1 MNPNN
6 PQLNHLLEQGYA
18 LHQQGQIIQAK
29 EIYEKILQVDPKHF
43 DALHLLAIICNT
55 TMHYD
60 EAIELMNDA
69 ILINP
74 NHPPALLTQGNLFK
88 SVSQFNL
95 ALVSYEKAILLKPDF
110 SEAHYN
116 KGTILQALN
125 QLDLA
130 IQSYCNA
137 ISLTPHFVQAYFN
150 CGVIYQEQGKWDLSI
165 ENYQLAIRYQPT
177 YAQAHNNLGNAF
189 HKNNSPHEALVHY
202 RLAIE
207 YQPNFSEAYFNQ
219 AVLFQEL
226 NSSNEAIESYQ
237 NAIIY
242 NPSYAQ
248 AYNNLGLLFLEKK
261 DFSQAILNLNLAIQY
276 KSDYAEAF
284 NNVGNAYRELGN
296 IDQALYHYELAIANN
311 KDYGDA
317 IYNRGLIFQDL
328 KKFDLAIADFKQV
341 VNLKLNLDYLPSI
354 IMHAKMLMCDWND
367 FTNSLQLLINNT
379 RLKEKVLQ
387 PFPSLGL
394 VDSLEL
400 QSLCSEIFTT
410 SHYQP
415 NYLLG
420 EPQPAPRKDKIRIG
434 YFSADFGNHPI
445 SFLTTE
451 LFELHD
457 RNHFEVFAFSLK
469 EHPEGE
475 MLSRLQQGVDKFVR
489 VNELASIDIAKL
501 SRDLHIDIAIDLGG
515 FTSNHRADVFTY
527 RPAPIQLSYLGFLGT
542 MGPHFM
548 DYIIA
553 DQTIIPQ
560 ESQHFYSEKIIYL
573 PSYQVNDSKRKISD
587 RAFSR
592 NELGLPETGFVFC
605 CFNNNFKITPNTFD
619 GWMRILHAVHDS
631 VLFLYAENP
640 WAESNLK
647 LEAQKR
653 GILPTRLIF
662 GQRLARDEYLARY
675 QVCDLFLDTLPYNA
689 GTTASDALWAGLPVL
704 TLMGESF
711 ASRVAASL
719 LQAIHLPE
727 LITTSQSD
735 YEALAIHIGNH
746 PQLLLEL
753 KKKLGNN
760 RLTTPLFNTAQF
772 TKSLESAYTQIIN
785 NHCKQKPLDHVVI
798 SF

>member
-1 MNPNN
+1 MNS
-6 PQLNHLLEQGYA
+6 QLPLNTLLQKGFL
-18 LHQQGQIIQAK
+18 LHQQGQLLEAQS
-29 EIYEKILQVDPKHF
+29 IYEEILRFDSQNF
-43 DALHLLAIICNT
+43 DALHLLAMITNT
-55 TMHYD
+55 MQNND
-60 EAIELMNDA
+60 QALELIA
-69 ILINP
+69 KALKINE
-74 NHPPALLTQGNLFK
+74 NYSPAWLTQGNIYK
-88 SVSQFNL
+88 SLKQFNS
-95 ALVSYEKAILLKPDF
+95 ALDSYNKAIEVHPEF
-110 SEAHYN
+110 AEAHYN
-116 KGTILQALN
+116 LGTVLQAIN
-125 QLDLA
+125 EFDQAIRSYERAVQLKQDL
-130 IQSYCNA
+130 
-137 ISLTPHFVQAYFN
+137 VQAHYN
-150 CGVIYQEQGKWDLSI
+150 LGVIYFEQK
-165 ENYQLAIRYQPT
+165 EFEKAIASY
-177 YAQAHNNLGNAF
+177 
-189 HKNNSPHEALVHY
+189 
-202 RLAIE
+202 
-207 YQPNFSEAYFNQ
+207 SEAIQ
-219 AVLFQEL
+219 HK
-226 NSSNEAIESYQ
+226 SN
-237 NAIIY
+237 
-242 NPSYAQ
+242 YAE
-248 AYNNLGLLFLEKK
+248 AYNNLGNTYKEQGNSNQALLNYNHTLE
-261 DFSQAILNLNLAIQY
+261 LNPNFTEALCNRGLLLQENKHVNLAIHDFE
-276 KSDYAEAF
+276 K
-284 NNVGNAYRELGN
+284 
-296 IDQALYHYELAIANN
+296 ALALHPLFE
-311 KDYGDA
+311 
-317 IYNRGLIFQDL
+317 
-328 KKFDLAIADFKQV
+328 
-341 VNLKLNLDYLPSI
+341 NLTGMFL
-354 IMHAKMLMCDWND
+354 HAKMLACDWEGI
-367 FTNSLQLLINNT
+367 SLLLEI
-379 RLKEKVLQ
+379 LKTQIRKNEKVAQ
-387 PFPSLGL
+387 PFAVLGL
-394 VDSLEL
+394 IDSLEI
-400 QSLCSEIFTT
+400 QALCVTSFTT
-410 SHYQP
+410 P
-415 NYLLG
+415 KYLPRPVLG
-420 EPQPAPRKDKIRIG
+420 PCSSQVQKTKIRIG
-434 YFSADFGNHPI
+434 YFSADFGNHPV
-445 SFLTTE
+445 SFLTAE

-457 RNHFEVFAFSLK
+457 RNHFEVFAFSFR
-469 EHPEGE
+469 EQNHDEW
-475 MLSRLQQGVDKFVR
+475 STRLLNGFDHF
-489 VNELASIDIAKL
+489 IDARQYTDIQVAKL
-501 SRDLHIDIAIDLGG
+501 ARDLHIDIAIDLGG
-515 FTSNHRADVFTY
+515 FTTFNHADVFTY